1 MPQEPKPGNALPVG
15 LDRSALER
23 VLTRAAELQATA
35 SDTPEQL
42 SEAQLV
48 SLGQEVG
55 VSAEHIRQ
63 ALAEEKTR
71 VTVPEEQGVVA
82 RYFGPSTAQASR
94 VIRGRPDVVLAALDR
109 MMQNDECLQV
119 KRRFGDRITWEK
131 RTGMIVSITRGLD
144 VSGRGYRLTRV
155 PEIGGSVVPVDA
167 TRVLVHLDAQ
177 IAERRST
184 RVGLAALVAALAVG
198 SGVGLVAL
206 PLLAGG
212 SLGVGALLGGTAAG
226 IGGALSAGTAA
237 TQRRFVGRVQLALEQ
252 VLDRL
257 ESSAATQP
265 PSQSVLGVLSDVA
278 RRLT

>member
-1 MPQEPKPGNALPVG
+1 VSSPGKPNLPVAIG

-48 SLGQEVG
+48 ALGQEVG

-71 VTVPEEQGVVA
+71 VTVPEEQGAVA
-82 RYFGPSTAQASR
+82 RYFGPGAAVASR
-94 VIRGRPDVVLAALDR
+94 VVPGRSAEVLAALDR
-109 MMQNDECLQV
+109 WMQQEESLQM

-131 RTGMIVSITRGLD
+131 RPGFIGSITRGLD
-144 VSGRGYRLTRV
+144 VAGRGYTLSNV
-155 PEIGGSVVPVDA
+155 PEVGASVVAVDA

-177 IAERRST
+177 LTERRS
-184 RVGLAALVAALAVG
+184 RVVGISAIVAAIAIG
-198 SGVGLVAL
+198 SGAGLVAL
-206 PLLAGG
+206 SVLAGG
-212 SLGVGALLGGTAAG
+212 SIVVGAGFGAALTAAG
-226 IGGALSAGTAA
+226 GLLSAGNARS
-237 TQRRFVGRVQLALEQ
+237 QRRFVARVQLALEQ

-257 ESSAATQP
+257 ESQSVRP
-265 PSQSVLGVLSDVA
+265 PSVLSTLGEVV
-278 RRLT
+278 RRIT

>member
-1 MPQEPKPGNALPVG
+1 VG

-48 SLGQEVG
+48 ALGQEVG

-71 VTVPEEQGVVA
+71 VTVPEEQGAVA
-82 RYFGPSTAQASR
+82 RYFGPATAIASR
-94 VIRGRPDVVLAALDR
+94 VVPGRPADVLAALDHW
-109 MMQNDECLQV
+109 MQHEECLQM

-131 RTGMIVSITRGLD
+131 RPGFIGSITRGLD
-144 VSGRGYRLTRV
+144 VAGRGYTLSSV
-155 PEIGGSVVPVDA
+155 PEVGASVVAVDA
-167 TRVLVHLDAQ
+167 SRVLVHLDAQ
-177 IAERRST
+177 LAERRS
-184 RVGLAALVAALAVG
+184 RVVGISAVIGTVAVG
-198 SGVGLVAL
+198 SGLGLVAL
-206 PLLAGG
+206 SIVAGG
-212 SLGVGALLGGTAAG
+212 AIILGAG
-226 IGGALSAGTAA
+226 IGAAVATAGGLISAGNARA
-237 TQRRFVGRVQLALEQ
+237 QRRFVARVQLALEQ

-257 ESSAATQP
+257 ESQAGRP
-265 PSQSVLGVLSDVA
+265 PSVLSTLGEVV

>member
-1 MPQEPKPGNALPVG
+1 MPQDPKPASPVVPVG

-82 RYFGPSTAQASR
+82 KYFGPSTAQTSR
-94 VIRGRPDVVLAALDR
+94 VIRGRPETVLAALDR
-109 MMQNDECLQV
+109 MMQHDECLQV

-131 RTGMIVSITRGLD
+131 RTGVIVSITRGLD
-144 VSGRGYRLTRV
+144 VSGRGYRLASV
-155 PEIGGSVVPVDA
+155 PEVGGSVVAVDA
-167 TRVLVHLDAQ
+167 GRVLVHLDAQ
-177 IAERRST
+177 LAERRSKYLGASA
-184 RVGLAALVAALAVG
+184 VVAGLAVM
-198 SGVGLVAL
+198 SGVGIVAL
-206 PLLAGG
+206 PLILGG
-212 SLGVGALLGGTAAG
+212 SLGVGALV
-226 IGGALSAGTAA
+226 GGAFAGAGGLVSMNTAKA
-237 TQRRFVGRVQLALEQ
+237 QRRFVERVQLALEQ

-257 ESSAATQP
+257 ESNATQP
-265 PSQSVLGVLSDVA
+265 ASVLGVLSDVA
-278 RRLT
+278 RRLS

>member
-1 MPQEPKPGNALPVG
+1 VAQDPKPTNALPVG

-94 VIRGRPDVVLAALDR
+94 VIKGRPDTVLAALDR
-109 MMQNDECLQV
+109 MMQHDECLQT

-131 RTGMIVSITRGLD
+131 RTGVIVSITRGLD
-144 VSGRGYRLTRV
+144 VAGRGYRLASV
-155 PEIGGSVVPVDA
+155 PEVGGTVASVDA

-184 RVGLAALVAALAVG
+184 RVGLAAVVATLAVASGVGIVAFPLLVGGSLAVG
-198 SGVGLVAL
+198 AV
-206 PLLAGG
+206 
-212 SLGVGALLGGTAAG
+212 LGGTVAG
-226 IGGALSAGTAA
+226 VGGAMSAGAA
-237 TQRRFVGRVQLALEQ
+237 RTQRRYVERVQLALEQ

-257 ESSAATQP
+257 ESSSTQP
-265 PSQSVLGVLSDVA
+265 PSVIGVLGEVA
-278 RRLT
+278 RRLS

>member
-1 MPQEPKPGNALPVG
+1 MPPQEPKSGNNLPVG

-42 SEAQLV
+42 SEAQLI

-82 RYFGPSTAQASR
+82 KYFGPSTAQASR
-94 VIRGRPDVVLAALDR
+94 VIKGRPDIVLAALDR
-109 MMQNDECLQV
+109 MMQHDECLQV

-131 RTGMIVSITRGLD
+131 RTGVIVTITRGLD
-144 VSGRGYRLTRV
+144 VAGRGYHLANV
-155 PEIGGSVVPVDA
+155 PEVGGSVVAVDPA
-167 TRVLVHLDAQ
+167 RVLVHLDAQ
-177 IAERRST
+177 IADRRSK
-184 RVGLAALVAALAVG
+184 VVGVAAVVAGLAVL
-198 SGVGLVAL
+198 SGVGIVAV

-212 SLGVGALLGGTAAG
+212 SLGVGALV
-226 IGGALSAGTAA
+226 GGAFAGAGGVISASTARS
-237 TQRRFVGRVQLALEQ
+237 QRRYVERVQLALEQ

-257 ESSAATQP
+257 ESANTP
-265 PSQSVLGVLSDVA
+265 PPQSVLGVLSEVA
-278 RRLT
+278 RRLS

>member
-1 MPQEPKPGNALPVG
+1 MSHPGRPSSPVPVG

-48 SLGQEVG
+48 ALGQEVG

-71 VTVPEEQGVVA
+71 VTVPEEQGAVA
-82 RYFGPSTAQASR
+82 RYFGPATAIASR
-94 VIRGRPDVVLAALDR
+94 MVPGRPAEVLAALDR
-109 MMQNDECLQV
+109 WMQQEESLQV

-131 RTGMIVSITRGLD
+131 RPGFIGSITRGLD
-144 VSGRGYRLTRV
+144 VAGRGYTLSSV
-155 PEIGGSVVPVDA
+155 PEVGASVVAVDA

-177 IAERRST
+177 IAERRS
-184 RVGLAALVAALAVG
+184 RVVGVSAILAVMAVG
-198 SGVGLVAL
+198 GGAGLVAL
-206 PLLAGG
+206 SLLAGG
-212 SLGVGALLGGTAAG
+212 SVVVGAGFGAALTAAG
-226 IGGALSAGTAA
+226 GLVSAGTARA
-237 TQRRFVGRVQLALEQ
+237 QRRFVARVQLALEQ

-257 ESSAATQP
+257 ESQTGR
-265 PSQSVLGVLSDVA
+265 PSSVLSTLGEVV
-278 RRLT
+278 RKLT